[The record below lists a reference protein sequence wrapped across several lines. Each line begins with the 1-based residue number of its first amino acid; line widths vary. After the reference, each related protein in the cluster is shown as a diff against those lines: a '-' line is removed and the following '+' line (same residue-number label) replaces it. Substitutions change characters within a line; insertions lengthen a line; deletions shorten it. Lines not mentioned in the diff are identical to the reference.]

1 MFGFISDQMNLHLG
15 LLLSVVMLNMKE
27 KKINVEQIDMTKQN
41 TLNDLSVDIKMQ
53 NTHNVN
59 MFIQPFCIQLTH
71 FNFFPPRPRQKSRVT
86 ITL

>member
-41 TLNDLSVDIKMQ
+41 TYIY
-53 NTHNVN
+53 
-59 MFIQPFCIQLTH
+59 IYI
-71 FNFFPPRPRQKSRVT
+71 
-86 ITL
+86 